1 MLRAHAIAG
10 TVALVASCVAGAG
23 TAAAAGDGCARAAT
37 VADEGTLRLASNSVL
52 CVVNGER
59 AMHGVRPLRASR
71 LLHRS
76 AQRHSRDMVARRYF
90 AHVSPNGMNAR
101 QRIVRTGYL
110 RHRPGGRIGETIAW
124 GADRQATPAD
134 LVRSFMNSPAHRPLL
149 LDRRFREIGVG
160 LALGAPVAGMDG
172 ATLTLDFGRRW

>member
-1 MLRAHAIAG
+1 MLRTHATAG
-10 TVALVASCVAGAG
+10 AVALVACCALGAG
-23 TAAAAGDGCARAAT
+23 TAAAAGDGCARAAA
-37 VADEGTLRLASNSVL
+37 VADDATLRLASDSVL
-52 CVVNGER
+52 CVVNSAR

-76 AQRHSRDMVARRYF
+76 AQRHSRDMVARRF
-90 AHVSPNGMNAR
+90 FSHVSPNGMNAR

-110 RHRPGGRIGETIAW
+110 RRRPGGKIGETIGW
-124 GADRQATPAD
+124 GSDRQATPAE
-134 LVRSFMNSPAHRPLL
+134 LVSSFMNSAAHRPLL

>member
-10 TVALVASCVAGAG
+10 TVALVAGCALGSG
-23 TAAAAGDGCARAAT
+23 TAAAAGDGCARAAA
-37 VADEGTLRLASNSVL
+37 VADDATLRLASDSVL
-52 CVVNGER
+52 CVVNSER
-59 AMHGVRPLRASR
+59 AMQGVRPLRASR
-71 LLHRS
+71 LLNRS
-76 AQRHSRDMVARRYF
+76 AQRHSLDMVARRYF
-90 AHVSPNGMNAR
+90 SHVSPNGMNAR

-110 RHRPGGRIGETIAW
+110 RHRPGGKIGETIGW
-124 GADRQATPAD
+124 GSDKQATPGE
-134 LVRSFMNSPAHRPLL
+134 LVGSLMNSVAHRPLL